1 MSQTLTFSH
10 SGSRS
15 SRIATASRKLAAL
28 MRNVLRNAINA
39 WMIERTIRTLQS
51 LDDHLLKDLGIA
63 RCEIEWRVRQL
74 ARR

>member
-1 MSQTLTFSH
+1 MSQILTFPRGGSQ
-10 SGSRS
+10 SG
-15 SRIATASRKLAAL
+15 RIATLGRQLASS
-28 MRNVLRNAINA
+28 LRTTLRDAINA

-63 RCEIEWRVRQL
+63 RCEIESRVRQL